1 MTLKESLDEIF
12 LLGGKLNQPNKYG
25 LDNISRVL
33 SLLGM
38 PQEKVPYFHITGTKG
53 KGSTADFIY
62 SILEAVHFKTG
73 LYISPSLVSTLER
86 ISINGELISPK
97 SFASIYARLKQV
109 YGGLSTDEL
118 PSTFETFT
126 IIAFL
131 YFLEEQVDFGVA
143 EVGLG
148 GRLDATNVLTKPVVS
163 VITDVSYDHQKYLGD
178 TLPQIAYEKAKII
191 KRERPVVI
199 GVKNSESLNVII
211 EEAKN
216 CNAPY
221 YVLGKDFSFENVN
234 FTENGAVFDFTSSI
248 NQKTIKN
255 ILINSYA
262 SYKIVDA
269 TIAIQAIL
277 SSGLDISED
286 AIRDGVKSAVWPGR
300 FEIISKN
307 PTIILDGA
315 HNDASA
321 RVLKESIQNYTSK
334 KVNILFSMLADKNV
348 YDFLFNIKDIVSS
361 IFITT
366 VPNSYSRALNAYKIF
381 DVASK
386 FFDSSHIF
394 VEANPRK
401 AYLLA
406 RENTSTNDV
415 LVVTGSLY
423 LVGFIRMLE
432 NIFVFI

>member
-38 PQEKVPYFHITGTKG
+38 PQERVPYFHITGTKG

-86 ISINGELISPK
+86 ISVNGELISPK

-178 TLPQIAYEKAKII
+178 TLPQIAYEKSKII

-211 EEAKN
+211 EEAKI
-216 CNAPY
+216 AMR
-221 YVLGKDFSFENVN
+221 LTTFWEK
-234 FTENGAVFDFTSSI
+234 
-248 NQKTIKN
+248 
-255 ILINSYA
+255 ILA
-262 SYKIVDA
+262 S
-269 TIAIQAIL
+269 
-277 SSGLDISED
+277 
-286 AIRDGVKSAVWPGR
+286 
-300 FEIISKN
+300 
-307 PTIILDGA
+307 
-315 HNDASA
+315 
-321 RVLKESIQNYTSK
+321 
-334 KVNILFSMLADKNV
+334 
-348 YDFLFNIKDIVSS
+348 
-361 IFITT
+361 
-366 VPNSYSRALNAYKIF
+366 
-381 DVASK
+381 
-386 FFDSSHIF
+386 
-394 VEANPRK
+394 
-401 AYLLA
+401 
-406 RENTSTNDV
+406 
-415 LVVTGSLY
+415 
-423 LVGFIRMLE
+423 RM
-432 NIFVFI
+432 

>member
-1 MTLKESLDEIF
+1 MNLKESLDEIF

-25 LDNISRVL
+25 LDNINRVL

-62 SILEAVHFKTG
+62 SILEAAHFRTG
-73 LYISPSLVSTLER
+73 LYISPSLISTLER
-86 ISINGELISPK
+86 ISVDGELISPV
-97 SFASIYARLKQV
+97 SFSSIYVRLKQI
-109 YGGLSTDEL
+109 YEGLSTEEL

-131 YFLEEQVDFGVA
+131 YFLEEQIDFGVI

-148 GRLDATNVLTKPVVS
+148 GRLDATNVLTKPIASVV
-163 VITDVSYDHQKYLGD
+163 TDVSYDHQKYLGD
-178 TLPQIAYEKAKII
+178 TLSQIAYEKSKII
-191 KRERPVVI
+191 KRERPAII
-199 GVKNSESLNVII
+199 GVKNSEPLSVII

-216 CNAPY
+216 CKAPY
-221 YVLGKDFSFENVN
+221 YVLGKDFNFENVK
-234 FTENGAVFDFTSSI
+234 FTQDGAFFDFTSSAH
-248 NQKTIKN
+248 QKTIKN
-255 ILINSYA
+255 LFLKSYA

-269 TIAIQAIL
+269 TIAVQTIL
-277 SSGLDISED
+277 SSGLDIPED
-286 AIRDGVKSAVWPGR
+286 AIREGIKNSIWPGR

-334 KVNILFSMLADKNV
+334 KVNVLFSMLADKNV
-348 YDFLFNIKDIVSS
+348 YDFLSNIKDVVSS
-361 IFITT
+361 IVITT
-366 VPNSYSRALNAYKIF
+366 VPNSYSRALSAYKIF
-381 DVASK
+381 DVASEL
-386 FFDSSHIF
+386 FDSSRIF
-394 VEANPRK
+394 VEPNPRK
-401 AYLLA
+401 AYFLA
-406 RENTSTNDV
+406 KDITPSDDV